1 MIRRR
6 SESHA
11 RRDRVLSVQCRS
23 ESTDAQS
30 AAASERAG
38 ANVTWGSAKKHFT
51 AEQLQKGI
59 NLAAEFLDNPFCE
72 PFQKVE
78 QKIARQQEME
88 VNLVKNLLHNLMQ
101 YEHALPEERE
111 SLERVAE
118 GLVKK
123 DKIARDASAAA
134 VEPVKHVIKIEAI

>member
-1 MIRRR
+1 MLEFIPFNQDLNRLTLVVR
-6 SESHA
+6 
-11 RRDRVLSVQCRS
+11 
-23 ESTDAQS
+23 
-30 AAASERAG
+30 G
-38 ANVTWGSAKKHFT
+38 AKSGKLRVTWGGTVKEFS
-51 AEQLQKGI
+51 AEQLEKGI
-59 NLAAEFLDNPFCE
+59 NLAAEFLDNPFSE